1 MRVRWGGH
9 VGFVGDFRNKKQI
22 VARETE
28 LNIPL
33 GHHRYKWESI
43 INVNL

>member
-1 MRVRWGGH
+1 
-9 VGFVGDFRNKKQI
+9 

-28 LNIPL
+28 LNIAL
-33 GHHRYKWESI
+33 GYHRYKWECV